1 MATTVL
7 LPGGLLAPD
16 PSRETYPV
24 SPGGATEVRLA
35 GDDRIRIIDRHGGQV
50 AMLSGEL
57 AAVGLTEDPRSD
69 SIRLF
74 GTESAP
80 GEQVELVAD
89 RDAVLRV
96 AAPGGRL
103 VDGDAPAT
111 ELLLE
116 IHRATPRAR
125 EDVELPPP
133 LAEPRLDFRIDAATA
148 SSYEV

>member
-24 SPGGATEVRLA
+24 SAGGATEVSLA

-50 AMLSGEL
+50 AMLSG
-57 AAVGLTEDPRSD
+57 GLQALGLRPDSD
-69 SIRLF
+69 SESALLF
-74 GTESAP
+74 GPDSSP

-96 AAPGGRL
+96 AAPGGRI

-116 IHRATPRAR
+116 IRRATP
-125 EDVELPPP
+125 
-133 LAEPRLDFRIDAATA
+133 
-148 SSYEV
+148 

>member
-24 SPGGATEVRLA
+24 TPGGATEVKLA

-50 AMLSGEL
+50 AMLTGGL
-57 AAVGLTEDPRSD
+57 DALGLTKDRDSD
-69 SIRLF
+69 SVRLF
-74 GTESAP
+74 GPQSPP

-89 RDAVLRV
+89 RNAVLRI
-96 AAPGGRL
+96 AAPGGRI
-103 VDGDAPAT
+103 VDGDPPAT

-116 IHRATPRAR
+116 IRRATPRR
-125 EDVELPPP
+125 PEEVELPEP
-133 LAEPRLDFRIDAATA
+133 LAEPRLDFRIDAAT
-148 SSYEV
+148 